1 MDARKDDGIS
11 TVSGLD
17 LWAIR
22 TSLEAA
28 GIRFEVDDQ
37 GQPSAALVKAQP

>member
-11 TVSGLD
+11 SISGTD
-17 LWAIR
+17 IWAIR

-28 GIRFEVDDQ
+28 GIRFEVDAE
-37 GQPSAALVKAQP
+37 GRPSAALAKT